1 MVICILFSL
10 NGCNLTII
18 ASYKTRV
25 DTRSEHG
32 SKSDVALRRRAIT
45 VKSRLSPGALLYIHK
60 IENMYLFSLNGCRYI
75 KVKTKGTPLSGA
87 QCLKVLKILSL
98 ATINNVIGSAVN

>member
-1 MVICILFSL
+1 MKVG
-10 NGCNLTII
+10 NYKKPQRWNRPTCNQTKRYKIRYTGKVGGLTII

-45 VKSRLSPGALLYIHK
+45 VKSRFTPGRSYAFVKYILLFQKK
-60 IENMYLFSLNGCRYI
+60 ICISVCRC
-75 KVKTKGTPLSGA
+75 A
-87 QCLKVLKILSL
+87 F
-98 ATINNVIGSAVN
+98 